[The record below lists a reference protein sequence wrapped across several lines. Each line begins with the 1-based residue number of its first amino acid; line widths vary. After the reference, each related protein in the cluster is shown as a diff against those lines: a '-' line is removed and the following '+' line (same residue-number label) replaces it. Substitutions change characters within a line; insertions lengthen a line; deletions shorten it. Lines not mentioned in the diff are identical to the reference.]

1 MERSKI
7 FNYTYQV
14 KPSNRYIDEN
24 GFLTVKNCFLL
35 HDGVMEYK
43 GSELGE
49 CVDGIK
55 IEPDKTYRVNISYN
69 ELLKCKDSFSM
80 KPVTYGHVF
89 LGKDGKNPLHYQE
102 GSVGE
107 NMEII
112 QETDE
117 DGKAKN
123 FLMATVAFNNL
134 QTVEAI
140 QRGKKQELSTSYSN
154 ILRKADGDAPY
165 DFEALDIVGNHVAL
179 VRKGR
184 AGSKVKVA
192 NGDAEIDEDN
202 DDTEVI
208 QIENNNPEEEIHD
221 TIETGIDNGEHSN
234 TPVDDDRENNETETS
249 DKIEPSP
256 ATEDSTKN
264 LTENEDINDYLNI
277 KTEISYDEHGNKI
290 IKITEPAGNDTSV
303 DEFTNSD
310 ALNHTQK
317 TSTDINPIKSE
328 IYSLL
333 DNLRNL
339 IDKIDFLGSTVL
351 SNSEPIDEEA
361 IYRKAREELAW
372 ENKNIIR
379 AFNEVKP
386 RIGDF
391 DFTDMTEAD
400 IYRKGLK
407 SCRRIILNGNE
418 SIEILRSMFRTMN
431 AVDNKLN
438 ISEIPVETKH
448 KLPEHI
454 R

>member
-1 MERSKI
+1 MERSKT

-14 KPSNRYIDEN
+14 KPSNRHIDEN

-35 HDGVMEYK
+35 HDGEMEYK
-43 GSELGE
+43 GSELGD

-55 IEPDKTYRVNISYN
+55 INPDKTYRVNISYN

-107 NMEII
+107 NIEIKN
-112 QETDE
+112 ETDE
-117 DGKAKN
+117 DGQTKN

-140 QRGKKQELSTSYSN
+140 QRGRKQELSTSYSN
-154 ILRKADGDAPY
+154 LLKKADADSHY
-165 DFEALDIVGNHVAL
+165 DFEAIDIVGNHVAL

-192 NGDAEIDEDN
+192 NGDMETDDDD
-202 DDTEVI
+202 DDTELI
-208 QIENNNPEEEIHD
+208 QIENNNME
-221 TIETGIDNGEHSN
+221 SN
-234 TPVDDDRENNETETS
+234 MKNNETENCS
-249 DKIEPSP
+249 KIDSNLLDTESKDN
-256 ATEDSTKN
+256 TEDSNKN

-290 IKITEPAGNDTSV
+290 IKISEPAGNNTSV
-303 DEFTNSD
+303 GEFTNSD
-310 ALNHTQK
+310 VLNHTQK
-317 TSTDINPIKSE
+317 TSTDINHTQKTSIDIQPIKSE

-339 IDKIDFLGSTVL
+339 IGRIDFLGNSVL
-351 SNSEPIDEEA
+351 SNSEPIDEEG
-361 IYRKAREELAW
+361 IYRKAREELTE
-372 ENKNIIR
+372 ENRNVIR

-386 RIGDF
+386 RVGDF

-407 SCRRIILNGNE
+407 SCKKIMLNGDE
-418 SIEILRSMFRTMN
+418 STETLRSMFRTMN

-438 ISEIPVETKH
+438 TTEASVETEH

-454 R
+454 KRRYI